1 MPKEMFYVTLEIKP
15 TKSVAMGTRRQK
27 ICLIQFNNLASAKI
41 WRMRKNS
48 REKFTRILFI
58 D

>member
-1 MPKEMFYVTLEIKP
+1 MPKEMFYVIITLEIKP

-48 REKFTRILFI
+48 HEKIVVK
-58 D
+58 